1 MSNLTDSTPGG
12 SNLAGAVEGTGI
24 NKGELFSS
32 YDVDAFEVPGGRDEL
47 WRFTPLRRLRGLHDG
62 TAVATAAATV
72 AVNAPGDVTAET
84 VERSDDRLGQGGIPS
99 DRVAAQ
105 AYSSFSTA
113 TVFLSA
119 SSKPLPTRSK
129 SASPGLARGR
139 SRTATHRFAPVHC
152 PSRSW

>member
-62 TAVATAAATV
+62 TAVARRDRG
-72 AVNAPGDVTAET
+72 GD
-84 VERSDDRLGQGGIPS
+84 GGGGGGS
-99 DRVAAQ
+99 
-105 AYSSFSTA
+105 
-113 TVFLSA
+113 
-119 SSKPLPTRSK
+119 
-129 SASPGLARGR
+129 RGR
-139 SRTATHRFAPVHC
+139 ERVRRCDGRNRRALR
-152 PSRSW
+152 